1 MTCYLQIIFQNKAL
15 VFIKSLQEKG
25 GNVLSC
31 VESVKTWQVLGAHQV
46 TKEEWE
52 KTELPTVLLLVFKY
66 EVLFPFCGLQ
76 WKTLIHLADSQ
87 KKRLN
92 HMDWEGLFELSVS
105 WIWTSKTFNTE
116 VLQEG
121 RKQSI
126 SGVLLF
132 VWLFPFFF
140 FFFFNLCA
148 NRWRYWVILGTEI
161 KILSYAT

>member
-87 KKRLN
+87 KKKIKPYGLRRAIQIECF
-92 HMDWEGLFELSVS
+92 MDMNFQDFQHWSAS
-105 WIWTSKTFNTE
+105 RRQKTIDF
-116 VLQEG
+116 G
-121 RKQSI
+121 CS
-126 SGVLLF
+126 F
-132 VWLFPFFF
+132 VCLFPFFLF
-140 FFFFNLCA
+140 FFF
-148 NRWRYWVILGTEI
+148 
-161 KILSYAT
+161 